1 MTDKSRSDWRKHL
14 FNDNYEDALEFV
26 SSINS
31 ENRTDR
37 SSILIIDLLD
47 AFGAMVAKSLNAEE
61 TIENDINAI
70 PDNETPVHL
79 YALNLETLIT
89 LIKIGFEKNL
99 IKEVIPKG
107 IYVDD
112 YKIPV
117 AVIAANGVEMYD
129 LSKTND

>member
-1 MTDKSRSDWRKHL
+1 MTEKSRSDWRKRL
-14 FNDNYEDALEFV
+14 FGDKYEEALEFV
-26 SSINS
+26 SSINF

-37 SSILIIDLLD
+37 SAILIIDLLD
-47 AFGAMVAKSLNAEE
+47 TFGALVAKSLSAEE
-61 TIENDINAI
+61 TIENDIHATT
-70 PDNETPVHL
+70 DNETPVHI
-79 YALNLETLIT
+79 YALKLETLINFV
-89 LIKIGFEKNL
+89 KIGFEKNL